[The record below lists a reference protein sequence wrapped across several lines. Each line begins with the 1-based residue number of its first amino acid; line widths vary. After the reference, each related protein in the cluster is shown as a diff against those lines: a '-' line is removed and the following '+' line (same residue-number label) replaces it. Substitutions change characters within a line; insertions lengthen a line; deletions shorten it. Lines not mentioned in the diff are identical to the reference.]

1 MKNKKAAITA
11 AFFYYFWG
19 LNSRRIEIKWALIFT
34 GMGLLW
40 MTLERAFGLHDS
52 HIDLHPYLTNLIA
65 IPAILVY
72 LFCLR
77 EKRDIY
83 YKGEITYK
91 QSFISGLI
99 MTSFVTILVP
109 LNQWITLE
117 YITPHFF
124 ENVIKYSVDNE
135 LMTLQDAKAYFNF
148 QNYLIQSVVFAPVVG
163 VITTAIVSRF
173 IKAKKST

>member
-1 MKNKKAAITA
+1 MKNRKAAITA

-19 LNSRRIEIKWALIFT
+19 VKSRRIEIKWALIFT

-83 YKGEITYK
+83 YKGKITYK

-99 MTSFVTILVP
+99 LTSFVTILVP
-109 LNQWITLE
+109 LNQWITLD

-124 ENVIKYSVDNE
+124 ENVIEYSVDNE

>member
-1 MKNKKAAITA
+1 MK
-11 AFFYYFWG
+11 
-19 LNSRRIEIKWALIFT
+19 SRRIEIKWALIFT

-40 MTLERAFGLHDS
+40 MALERAFGLHDS

-72 LFCLR
+72 VFFLR
-77 EKRDIY
+77 EKRDVF

-99 MTSFVTILVP
+99 MTLFVTILVP
-109 LNQWITLE
+109 FNQWITLD

-135 LMTLQDAKAYFNF
+135 LMTLKDAKAYFNF

-173 IKAKKST
+173 IKAKKSN

>member
-19 LNSRRIEIKWALIFT
+19 VKSRRIEIKWALIFT

-52 HIDLHPYLTNLIA
+52 HIDLHPFLTNLIA

-124 ENVIKYSVDNE
+124 ENVINLSFEVCTNC
-135 LMTLQDAKAYFNF
+135 
-148 QNYLIQSVVFAPVVG
+148 
-163 VITTAIVSRF
+163 
-173 IKAKKST
+173 